1 MIFFIIRSGNNNT
14 APRKKQTAPANVP
27 KFVRVKLNGKP
38 VLGETYEAIAD
49 TPNAIDPI
57 KLSATILHDIL
68 EGFKDQKP
76 FPTSIHAR

>member
-1 MIFFIIRSGNNNT
+1 MIFFIIRSGNENT
-14 APRKKQTAPANVP
+14 APRKKQIAPVNVP
-27 KFVRVKLNGKP
+27 KLVKVKLIGRP
-38 VLGETYEAIAD
+38 VLGDTYEAIAD

-76 FPTSIHAR
+76 FPTSVHAR